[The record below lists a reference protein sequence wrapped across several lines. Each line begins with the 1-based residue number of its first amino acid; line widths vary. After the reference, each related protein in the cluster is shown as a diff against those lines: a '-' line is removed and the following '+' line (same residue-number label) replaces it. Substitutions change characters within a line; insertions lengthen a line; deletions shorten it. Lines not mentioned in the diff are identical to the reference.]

1 LSEENSQDLF
11 EEITNSDEFNEL
23 IHIGHIVR
31 SFEWYNHKFEIRT
44 LKLEEELIV
53 GQIVKEFTDTI
64 AEEKAAAVAIAAAC
78 IVSINNTPFMPRYD
92 KSAYINI
99 KEKFNYILKNWNWI
113 IIESINGEYV
123 QLLASMYDE
132 IERVENLSSKDLK
145 NSSSFSDPLTDQV
158 S

>member
-1 LSEENSQDLF
+1 MSDISQDLL
-11 EEITNSDEFNEL
+11 ENITNSDEFNEL
-23 IHIGHIVR
+23 IHIGHLVR

-44 LKLEEELIV
+44 LKLEEELAV
-53 GQIVKEFTDTI
+53 GQIIKEFKDTV

-78 IVSINNTPFMPRYD
+78 LVSVNNTPFMPRYD

-99 KEKFNYILKNWNWI
+99 KERFSYILKNWNWV

-132 IERVENLSSKDLK
+132 IERVENLSSKDQMK
-145 NSSSFSDPLTDQV
+145 SNFSSDPLTEQE